1 MSHAIPWKMPARR
14 TADWWP
20 IFAATVAAEMP
31 PKPQPLRDLLP
42 PDLKL
47 HPYPESD
54 RRLRSSNYN
63 HERGGPQSHTYFR
76 FRNVGAKSALAYR
89 QESAVSLS
97 GHAG

>member
-1 MSHAIPWKMPARR
+1 
-14 TADWWP
+14 
-20 IFAATVAAEMP
+20 MP

-76 FRNVGAKSALAYR
+76 SIRLLVALVA
-89 QESAVSLS
+89 QDDALECQALS
-97 GHAG
+97 RSPLLFIEYHYAH